1 MYLEMEQ
8 HKSNGKIRNGE
19 KMKKIVFGLMLV
31 VLVLGACAPAAPQ
44 VVEKTVV
51 VQETVVVPAEEKA
64 GPFTVGILHPEMNA
78 FHSSISNS
86 VIQRGQE
93 KGWVVIPFTAGVDA
107 EKQNTQ
113 CDNLISLDVD
123 AILITPVDAKAICSC
138 VAKADEAGIPVYGID
153 RSTDGCKIQM
163 TVQADNEL
171 GGKQGAKGAVA
182 FLTAKY
188 GEPKGTVLEL
198 QGDMASN
205 VAQLRNK
212 GFMEEMAKYP
222 NITVISKPTE
232 WDQDKFYKAAL
243 DVVGSQ
249 PIDAIFS
256 HTDVIG
262 TTPILSALDQLG
274 KKFPVGDPKHIWY
287 GAVDG
292 SPTGLQAIRDGWQ
305 DESYSQ
311 PNTDVGLV
319 LDFIEQ
325 VKNGTPIKAQV
336 YEKAGA
342 LWSPANISEADNGWM
357 MLLATS
363 IVNKANVDDKRLW
376 GNQ

>member
-1 MYLEMEQ
+1 
-8 HKSNGKIRNGE
+8 
-19 KMKKIVFGLMLV
+19 MKKLVKVCLCLMAVLLLV
-31 VLVLGACAPAAPQ
+31 MPWEAVA
-44 VVEKTVV
+44 EKKVM
-51 VQETVVVPAEEKA
+51 
-64 GPFTVGILHPEMNA
+64 FTVGILHPEMNA

-86 VIQRGQE
+86 VIERGGD
-93 KGWVVIPFTAGVDA
+93 KGWVIIPFTAGVDA
-107 EKQNTQ
+107 EKQLDQ
-113 CDNLISLDVD
+113 MENLIALEVD
-123 AILITPVDAKAICSC
+123 AILITPVDAKSICAG
-138 VAKADEAGIPVYGID
+138 VKKAYEADIPVYGID
-153 RSTDGCKIQM
+153 RSTMGCKINM
-163 TVQADNEL
+163 TVQSDNQMA
-171 GGKQGAKGAVA
+171 GRQGAEGAVK
-182 FLTAKY
+182 FLTEKY

-212 GFMEEMAKYP
+212 GFKETMAKYP
-222 NITVISKPTE
+222 NVTVISKPTE
-232 WDQDKFYKAAL
+232 WDQDKFFKNAL

-249 PIDAIFS
+249 DIDAIFS

-274 KKFPVGDPKHIWY
+274 KKFKVGEEGHVWY
-287 GAVDG
+287 GAIDG
-292 SPTGLQAIRDGWQ
+292 SPTGLAAVRDGWQ

-325 VKNGTPIKAQV
+325 EVIKGEEIEAGT
-336 YEKAGA
+336 YTEEGA
-342 LWSPANISEADNGWM
+342 LWSPAEISMADNGWM

-363 IVNKANVDDKRLW
+363 LVNKDNVDDRRLW